1 MAAPHG
7 ERVDWTVRI
16 LLLLLLVASPWP
28 FGSATPLPPAFL
40 SAALYVLFGIWVAFL
55 LIKKTDLQFPWPGHR
70 WLALG
75 LLFGL
80 FQLLPLAPS
89 LLGALAPASA
99 TIHYPAA
106 AEAQQALGT
115 GWRSVSIEPFATEAE
130 LLRLGALI
138 AAFYLFGHL
147 FLHRRDI
154 RLLGYSVSFLGVA
167 LSLFAVYQQ
176 ARWGTLLYGR
186 YPVPSVNPFGPF
198 VNHNHFAGFIEMCAL
213 VALGGAIGH
222 LGRRTQTVSILMGGS
237 ALFMGVALMLSR
249 SRGGF
254 LAAAAGAVLLGIL
267 ALRSKARTRVSVLA
281 IWAGAV
287 ALLLLFAAPSSVFQ
301 RIGSIGRASQDVSAQ
316 FRLHLWTDSLR
327 LALRSPIVG
336 TGLGTYGAAI
346 PPYRTDPDETRA
358 EFAESDLVQLLC
370 ESGAAGLI
378 VIGGF
383 LLMAFRRSSKRLEE
397 GSATSGS
404 QGVLIGSIAATFALL
419 VHGLFD
425 FNTHIPSNG
434 LLFAGLLGMICGTHP
449 REVSRRSGSTIRA
462 VAALLVFL
470 VSVGAAARALTI
482 GFSRDALVSVDPP
495 RAEPEAFADLAA
507 RLSRSRDFA
516 PGNPESAFKQGLLYN
531 EEAYRSPDAAR
542 YQEIRFGQARESF
555 DEAVRLAPAQ
565 GRYWFEL
572 AWTEANLANDERADP
587 LFEHALHLEPTAS
600 RIRVNYALY
609 LASRGRI
616 EESLEQLERG
626 RNLIP
631 GISPY
636 EAVSTLGPYV
646 EDDPDLLRRA
656 AGDGPEAESGLE
668 RYLAE
673 RASP

>member
-1 MAAPHG
+1 M
-7 ERVDWTVRI
+7 
-16 LLLLLLVASPWP
+16 
-28 FGSATPLPPAFL
+28 
-40 SAALYVLFGIWVAFL
+40 
-55 LIKKTDLQFPWPGHR
+55 
-70 WLALG
+70 
-75 LLFGL
+75 
-80 FQLLPLAPS
+80 
-89 LLGALAPASA
+89 
-99 TIHYPAA
+99 
-106 AEAQQALGT
+106 
-115 GWRSVSIEPFATEAE
+115 
-130 LLRLGALI
+130 
-138 AAFYLFGHL
+138 
-147 FLHRRDI
+147 
-154 RLLGYSVSFLGVA
+154 
-167 LSLFAVYQQ
+167 
-176 ARWGTLLYGR
+176 
-186 YPVPSVNPFGPF
+186 
-198 VNHNHFAGFIEMCAL
+198 
-213 VALGGAIGH
+213 
-222 LGRRTQTVSILMGGS
+222 
-237 ALFMGVALMLSR
+237 
-249 SRGGF
+249 
-254 LAAAAGAVLLGIL
+254 
-267 ALRSKARTRVSVLA
+267 
-281 IWAGAV
+281 
-287 ALLLLFAAPSSVFQ
+287 
-301 RIGSIGRASQDVSAQ
+301 
-316 FRLHLWTDSLR
+316 
-327 LALRSPIVG
+327 
-336 TGLGTYGAAI
+336 
-346 PPYRTDPDETRA
+346 
-358 EFAESDLVQLLC
+358 
-370 ESGAAGLI
+370 
-378 VIGGF
+378 
-383 LLMAFRRSSKRLEE
+383 
-397 GSATSGS
+397 
-404 QGVLIGSIAATFALL
+404 
-419 VHGLFD
+419 
-425 FNTHIPSNG
+425 
-434 LLFAGLLGMICGTHP
+434 
-449 REVSRRSGSTIRA
+449 
-462 VAALLVFL
+462 FL

-495 RAEPEAFADLAA
+495 RAEPLAFADLAA

>member
-1 MAAPHG
+1 MDCTHSAASPLS
-7 ERVDWTVRI
+7 R
-16 LLLLLLVASPWP
+16 LPWP
-28 FGSATPLPPAFL
+28 FGSATPLPSAFL

-267 ALRSKARTRVSVLA
+267 ALRSKARTRVSGPCDLGRRRRA
-281 IWAGAV
+281 TTP
-287 ALLLLFAAPSSVFQ
+287 FRCTKQ
-301 RIGSIGRASQDVSAQ
+301 RLPTDRIDRSCFPGR
-316 FRLHLWTDSLR
+316 LR
-327 LALRSPIVG
+327 
-336 TGLGTYGAAI
+336 AI
-346 PPYRTDPDETRA
+346 PIAPLDRFTATRPA
-358 EFAESDLVQLLC
+358 
-370 ESGAAGLI
+370 
-378 VIGGF
+378 
-383 LLMAFRRSSKRLEE
+383 
-397 GSATSGS
+397 
-404 QGVLIGSIAATFALL
+404 IA
-419 VHGLFD
+419 HRGD
-425 FNTHIPSNG
+425 G
-434 LLFAGLLGMICGTHP
+434 
-449 REVSRRSGSTIRA
+449 
-462 VAALLVFL
+462 
-470 VSVGAAARALTI
+470 
-482 GFSRDALVSVDPP
+482 
-495 RAEPEAFADLAA
+495 
-507 RLSRSRDFA
+507 
-516 PGNPESAFKQGLLYN
+516 
-531 EEAYRSPDAAR
+531 AR
-542 YQEIRFGQARESF
+542 YIWCR
-555 DEAVRLAPAQ
+555 
-565 GRYWFEL
+565 
-572 AWTEANLANDERADP
+572 DP
-587 LFEHALHLEPTAS
+587 
-600 RIRVNYALY
+600 
-609 LASRGRI
+609 
-616 EESLEQLERG
+616 SL
-626 RNLIP
+626 
-631 GISPY
+631 
-636 EAVSTLGPYV
+636 
-646 EDDPDLLRRA
+646 PDRPR
-656 AGDGPEAESGLE
+656 
-668 RYLAE
+668 
-673 RASP
+673 